1 MQTLPEM
8 ECLHMLIKISG
19 SFEVQPNEQNLTLRQ
34 IEISN
39 RCVMSYS
46 ISCER
51 AITVTRA
58 IPLWVLKIYSQV

>member
-51 AITVTRA
+51 AITVTIA
-58 IPLWVLKIYSQV
+58 IPLWVLKMYSQV

>member
-1 MQTLPEM
+1 MPTLPEM
-8 ECLHMLIKISG
+8 ECLHMLIKMSG

-46 ISCER
+46 ISCKR
-51 AITVTRA
+51 AITVA
-58 IPLWVLKIYSQV
+58 IAILLYL